1 MENEEKGSRGQW
13 MKKKGGSNMDVE
25 WLDHLWSREVEWG
38 HVWMSAHLDWLSFIT
53 PKKGLRGYVGMGLL
67 DIAEVA
73 ADVAVVGLGRPAAK
87 VFDGVARNLFSG
99 KSRSAAYREG
109 VRRVKFG
116 RHPLVG
122 LNLAE
127 IVVEPEAC
135 GD

>member
-1 MENEEKGSRGQW
+1 

-87 VFDGVARNLFSG
+87 VFDAQSQV
-99 KSRSAAYREG
+99 REAS
-109 VRRVKFG
+109 
-116 RHPLVG
+116 LSW
-122 LNLAE
+122 
-127 IVVEPEAC
+127 VEPGRDCC
-135 GD
+135 GTRSMWRLIQ